1 MPNLF
6 NSLAVVGLAGV
17 IAPIEAGREVLVRDW
32 SVMTG
37 MTLLMILFAFSWR
50 GRTRRIN
57 RLEGGI
63 LLALF
68 IAYTGYMVSVVIM
81 SR

>member
-1 MPNLF
+1 M
-6 NSLAVVGLAGV
+6 
-17 IAPIEAGREVLVRDW
+17 RDW

-50 GRTRRIN
+50 GRPRRIN

-68 IAYTGYMVSVVIM
+68 IAYTGYMVSVVVL